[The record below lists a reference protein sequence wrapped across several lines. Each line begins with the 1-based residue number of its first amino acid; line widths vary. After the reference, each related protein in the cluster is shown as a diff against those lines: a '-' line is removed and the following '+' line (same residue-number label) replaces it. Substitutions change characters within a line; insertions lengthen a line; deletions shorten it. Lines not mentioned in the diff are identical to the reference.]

1 MAIPKIIH
9 QVWEG
14 RTEPKMPTRLQIL
27 ARTWREQ
34 NPDWEY
40 HLWNGEEMDEL
51 VEKHF
56 PEYLSMYR
64 GFPYNVQRWDTIR
77 YMILYVYGGVYT
89 DLDTECFKPI
99 DKLLEGVTIGF
110 GEEPSEH
117 NCYPSVSTLIGN
129 AFMVSE
135 SECIGW
141 RDILK
146 EISDAMLQDYMG
158 LEVMQTTGPLMISR
172 MFNVLKKRYKVS
184 LFSYPQV
191 APVTKKEVARYIYRG
206 ETSLFHKKINNAYCA
221 HYFFGSWGDNFSLY
235 KRKEIV

>member
-64 GFPYNVQRWDTIR
+64 SFPYNVQRWDTIR

-89 DLDTECFKPI
+89 DLDTECFRPMTP
-99 DKLLEGVTIGF
+99 LLENVTIGF
-110 GEEPSEH
+110 GEEP
-117 NCYPSVSTLIGN
+117 PIPTKPIRIGN
-129 AFMVSE
+129 AFLVSE
-135 SECIGW
+135 KGNPGW
-141 RDILK
+141 LTILNEILTNTEEK
-146 EISDAMLQDYMG
+146 ESAI
-158 LEVMQTTGPLMISR
+158 ETVMHSTGPNRINRL
-172 MFNVLKKRYKVS
+172 FNRLKKENGAYGFPYSQVTPVSKYDMYRYI
-184 LFSYPQV
+184 FQGE
-191 APVTKKEVARYIYRG
+191 KEVFL
-206 ETSLFHKKINNAYCA
+206 EKIKQAYCA
-221 HYFFGSWGDNFSLY
+221 HYFFGSWDTKLAFY
-235 KRKEIV
+235 

>member
-14 RTEPKMPTRLQIL
+14 RTEPCMPTRLQIL

-51 VEKHF
+51 VKKHF

-64 GFPYNVQRWDTIR
+64 SFPYNVQRWDTIR
-77 YMILYVYGGVYT
+77 YMILYVYGEVYT

-99 DKLLEGVTIGF
+99 EPLLKDVMIGF
-110 GEEPSEH
+110 GEEPPEH
-117 NCYPSVSTLIGN
+117 NFYPSVSTLIGN

-135 SECIGW
+135 PRCGGW
-141 RDILK
+141 INILK
-146 EISDAMLQDYMG
+146 EITDAMLRDYPVQK
-158 LEVMQTTGPLMISR
+158 VMHTTGPLMISR
-172 MFNVLKKRYKVS
+172 IFNTLKKRYKVT
-184 LFSYPQV
+184 LFPYSKV
-191 APVTKKEVARYIYRG
+191 TPVTKDDMGSYIYQG
-206 ETSLFHKKINNAYCA
+206 ETVSFHEKIKEAYCS
-221 HYFFGSWGDNFSLY
+221 HYFFGSWDTNFSFY
-235 KRKEIV
+235 N

>member
-1 MAIPKIIH
+1 MAIPRIIH

-64 GFPYNVQRWDTIR
+64 SFPYNVQRWDTIR

-89 DLDTECFKPI
+89 DLDTECFRPMTP
-99 DKLLEGVTIGF
+99 LLENVTIGF
-110 GEEPSEH
+110 GEEP
-117 NCYPSVSTLIGN
+117 PIPTKPIRIGN
-129 AFMVSE
+129 AFLVSE
-135 SECIGW
+135 KGNPGW
-141 RDILK
+141 LTILNEILTNTEEK
-146 EISDAMLQDYMG
+146 ESAI
-158 LEVMQTTGPLMISR
+158 ETVMHSTGPNRINRL
-172 MFNVLKKRYKVS
+172 FNRLKKENGAYGFPYSQVTPVSKYDMYRYI
-184 LFSYPQV
+184 FQGE
-191 APVTKKEVARYIYRG
+191 KEVFL
-206 ETSLFHKKINNAYCA
+206 EKIKQAYCA
-221 HYFFGSWGDNFSLY
+221 HYFFGSWDTKLAFY
-235 KRKEIV
+235 

>member
-64 GFPYNVQRWDTIR
+64 SFPYNVQRWDTIR

-89 DLDTECFKPI
+89 DLDTECFRPMTP
-99 DKLLEGVTIGF
+99 LLENVTIGF
-110 GEEPSEH
+110 GEEP
-117 NCYPSVSTLIGN
+117 PIPTKPIRIGN
-129 AFMVSE
+129 AFLVSE
-135 SECIGW
+135 KGNPGW
-141 RDILK
+141 LTILNEILTNTEEK
-146 EISDAMLQDYMG
+146 ESAI
-158 LEVMQTTGPLMISR
+158 ETVMHSTGPNRINSL
-172 MFNVLKKRYKVS
+172 FNRLKKENGAYGFPYSQVTPVSKYDMYRYI
-184 LFSYPQV
+184 FQGE
-191 APVTKKEVARYIYRG
+191 KEVFL
-206 ETSLFHKKINNAYCA
+206 EKIKQAYCA
-221 HYFFGSWGDNFSLY
+221 HYFFGSWDTKLAFY
-235 KRKEIV
+235 

>member
-14 RTEPKMPTRLQIL
+14 RTEPCMPTRLQIL

-64 GFPYNVQRWDTIR
+64 SFPYNVQRWDTIR

-99 DKLLEGVTIGF
+99 EPLLEDVMIGF
-110 GEEPSEH
+110 GARCDRKPGR
-117 NCYPSVSTLIGN
+117 TGRL
-129 AFMVSE
+129 F
-135 SECIGW
+135 CIQQF
-141 RDILK
+141 R
-146 EISDAMLQDYMG
+146 
-158 LEVMQTTGPLMISR
+158 
-172 MFNVLKKRYKVS
+172 
-184 LFSYPQV
+184 
-191 APVTKKEVARYIYRG
+191 
-206 ETSLFHKKINNAYCA
+206 ETDSNGRTF
-221 HYFFGSWGDNFSLY
+221 
-235 KRKEIV
+235 